1 MQIGQTYKI
10 PIEIQKAYLYK
21 EDPDVRSKVRLVD
34 GILISITP
42 HLYVFE
48 YKDKHKNIMRTCIRQ
63 ADWFRMHGRREKTI
77 D

>member
-10 PIEIQKAYLYK
+10 PIEIQKAYLYE
-21 EDPDVRSKVRLVD
+21 EDPNIRSKVRLVD

-48 YKDKHKNIMRTCIRQ
+48 YKDRYKNIKRTSIRK
-63 ADWFRMHGRREKTI
+63 ADWYRKYKKWGNA